1 MKEQNNKDSLGQT
14 ALVIGSAGT
23 LLAAYIIIGF
33 FAARWLIDMMDGP
46 KYWLAIGTI
55 TGMILGVVNVAL
67 LIKKF
72 LGEQNG

>member
-1 MKEQNNKDSLGQT
+1 MKEPKNKDSLGTT
-14 ALVIGSAGT
+14 ALVIGGAGT

-33 FAARWLIDMMDGP
+33 FAARWLTDWMDGP
-46 KYWLAIGTI
+46 EYWLAVGSISGLV
-55 TGMILGVVNVAL
+55 LGIVNVAF

>member
-1 MKEQNNKDSLGQT
+1 MKQQKDEAGLGKT
-14 ALVIGSAGT
+14 ALIIGSAGT

-33 FAARWLIDMMDGP
+33 YAARWLQNLMEGP
-46 KYWLAIGTI
+46 KYWLAVGTI
-55 TGMILGVVNVAL
+55 TGMILGIVNVVL

>member
-1 MKEQNNKDSLGQT
+1 MNEKNSRDSLLQT

-23 LLAAYIIIGF
+23 MLAAYIVIGF
-33 FAARWLIDMMDGP
+33 FAARWLRNLMEGP
-46 KYWLAIGTI
+46 QYWLAIGTI
-55 TGMILGVVNVAL
+55 TGMILGIVNVVL

>member
-1 MKEQNNKDSLGQT
+1 MKPQKDRDSLGRT
-14 ALVIGSAGT
+14 ALIIGSAGT

-33 FAARWLIDMMDGP
+33 FAGKWLRNVLNGDN
-46 KYWLAIGTI
+46 YWLAIGTI
-55 TGMILGVVNVAL
+55 SGMILGIVNVVL

>member
-1 MKEQNNKDSLGQT
+1 MKEQNSSDSLLQT
-14 ALVIGSAGT
+14 ALIIGSAGT
-23 LLAAYIIIGF
+23 ILAAYIVIGF
-33 FAARWLIDMMDGP
+33 FAARWLKDLMEGP

-55 TGMILGVVNVAL
+55 TGMILGIMNVVL

>member
-1 MKEQNNKDSLGQT
+1 MKEQKDEAGLLKT
-14 ALVIGSAGT
+14 ALVLGSAGT

-33 FAARWLIDMMDGP
+33 FAARWLRHLLDGP
-46 KYWLAIGTI
+46 KFWLAAGTI
-55 TGMILGVVNVAL
+55 TGMVLGIVNVVL

>member
-1 MKEQNNKDSLGQT
+1 MKEQKDEAGLGRT

-33 FAARWLIDMMDGP
+33 FAARWLQNQMDGP
-46 KYWLAIGTI
+46 TSWLAIGTI
-55 TGMILGVVNVAL
+55 TGMLLGIVNVVL

>member
-1 MKEQNNKDSLGQT
+1 MKEQKGEAGLART
-14 ALVIGSAGT
+14 ALVLGSAGT

-33 FAARWLIDMMDGP
+33 FTARWLQRLMDGP
-46 KYWLAIGTI
+46 KFWLAIGAI
-55 TGMILGVVNVAL
+55 AGMVLGIVNVAL

>member
-1 MKEQNNKDSLGQT
+1 MKEQNSRDSLLQT
-14 ALVIGSAGT
+14 ALIIGSAGT
-23 LLAAYIIIGF
+23 ILAAYIVIGF
-33 FAARWLIDMMDGP
+33 FAARWLKDLMEGP

-55 TGMILGVVNVAL
+55 TGMILGIMNVVL

>member
-1 MKEQNNKDSLGQT
+1 MKEQKDEAGLGRT

-33 FAARWLIDMMDGP
+33 FAARWLQNQMDGP
-46 KYWLAIGTI
+46 KSWLAIGTI
-55 TGMILGVVNVAL
+55 TGMLLGIVNVVL

>member
-1 MKEQNNKDSLGQT
+1 MNEPKENDSLIRTG
-14 ALVIGSAGT
+14 LVIGSAGT

-33 FAARWLIDMMDGP
+33 FVARWLKDYLEGP
-46 KYWLAIGTI
+46 NYWVAIGTI
-55 TGMILGVVNVAL
+55 TGMVLGIVNVVM

>member
-1 MKEQNNKDSLGQT
+1 MKQEKDRESLGRT

-33 FAARWLIDMMDGP
+33 FLAKWLRDLMDGHN
-46 KYWLAIGTI
+46 YWLAIGTI
-55 TGMILGVVNVAL
+55 TGMILGIVNVVL

>member
-1 MKEQNNKDSLGQT
+1 MKEQNSRDSLLQT
-14 ALVIGSAGT
+14 ALIIGSAGT
-23 LLAAYIIIGF
+23 ILAAYIIIGF
-33 FAARWLIDMMDGP
+33 FAARWLKDLMEGP

-55 TGMILGVVNVAL
+55 TGMFLGIVNVVL